1 MVWLWSSSLRNNPKS
16 FCTNVPKD
24 VGENSKCKLQKSMSK
39 FVKRFSSKKEDSL
52 KSTWWMMKQKS
63 CPQKASGTIQNLN
76 LKKCPNGKSKVNFS
90 EEALKV
96 FKKGQT
102 ALLQF
107 RFKKKMTERS
117 VLDVDESLMRLQPP
131 ITFQTASEEISKR
144 NDFNF
149 FISQP
154 TIFIFL
160 KSISEILMR
169 KICFA
174 S

>member
-1 MVWLWSSSLRNNPKS
+1 
-16 FCTNVPKD
+16 
-24 VGENSKCKLQKSMSK
+24 
-39 FVKRFSSKKEDSL
+39 
-52 KSTWWMMKQKS
+52 MMKQKS

-117 VLDVDESLMRLQPP
+117 VLDVEESLMRLQPP
-131 ITFQTASEEISKR
+131 ITFQTA
-144 NDFNF
+144 
-149 FISQP
+149 
-154 TIFIFL
+154 
-160 KSISEILMR
+160 
-169 KICFA
+169 
-174 S
+174 